1 MLYFDTVVRCLFD
14 QVYHLQ
20 QAEFVLIEGLARIC
34 LHRKTRFQACNRK
47 AWAKSSVR
55 NMQRNIRDTMFQLY
69 TLEANTRPSN
79 ESHVAQRVLKTA
91 E

>member
-14 QVYHLQ
+14 KVYHLQ
-20 QAEFVLIEGLARIC
+20 QAEFVLKRGWQGYVCTEKHVSRPVTGK
-34 LHRKTRFQACNRK
+34 HG
-47 AWAKSSVR
+47 
-55 NMQRNIRDTMFQLY
+55 QRVVSGTCKGTSEILCFNY
-69 TLEANTRPSN
+69 TLLEANTRPSN